1 MMPRVSTYRL
11 VCVAG
16 LFAIFSST
24 MAKSPVLPLYAAYLG
39 AGPKGIGFAAAV
51 SPLAGIIFSVPA
63 GALADRYGNRR
74 VLLLSSAIFFTAPLL
89 YLMVSS
95 VAGLAVVRF
104 YHGLATAAFIP
115 VAMAAISRMHDE
127 NRGEA
132 LGMFSSATLLGR
144 FFAPM
149 AGGAILGLLAM
160 KNPAVGFKSV
170 YAVCAA
176 FGLITLLIVSRLPK
190 DAGGQADGQRVGHGS
205 ARVGGVL
212 KTLLELVSHGGI
224 LITALV
230 EAAVLFAYGAFETFL
245 PLYAI
250 KLGMGAYE
258 IGAILSSQIISVA
271 LTKPLMGKFSD
282 KYGRTGQINAG
293 LLLCAVS
300 VGFISRADGFF
311 ACLGLSVLFGLSVS
325 VVTSAT
331 SARIADLSRK
341 EQLGSS
347 MGMFASVMDMGHS
360 TGPLVAGMIAA
371 YLGLEK
377 VFMISASVLI
387 SAFVVFGIYTLGFNK
402 ESRARRAS

>member
-1 MMPRVSTYRL
+1 MRISPYRL
-11 VCVAG
+11 LCAAG

-51 SPLAGIIFSVPA
+51 SPLAGILFSVPA

-74 VLLLSSAIFFTAPLL
+74 VLLLSSAVFFTAPLL
-89 YLMVSS
+89 YLTVSG
-95 VAGLAVVRF
+95 VAGLAIVRF

-115 VAMAAISRMHDE
+115 VAMAAISRLHDE

-149 AGGAILGLLAM
+149 AGGAIIGLFAV
-160 KNPAVGFKSV
+160 NPAMGFKGV

-176 FGLITLLIVSRLPK
+176 FGLITLLIVARLPK
-190 DAGGQADGQRVGHGS
+190 DTGEQRSAQKAGQMGGRA
-205 ARVGGVL
+205 AGVL
-212 KTLLELVSHGGI
+212 KTLLELVARKNI

-250 KLGMGAYE
+250 ERGMGAYE

-271 LTKPLMGKFSD
+271 LTKPLMGRFSD
-282 KYGRTGQINAG
+282 RYGRLGQINAG

-300 VGFISRADGFF
+300 VGLISRAGGFT
-311 ACLGLSVLFGLSVS
+311 ACLVPSVMFGLSVS

-331 SARIADLSRK
+331 SARIADLSRR

-360 TGPLVAGMIAA
+360 TGPLAAGMIAA
-371 YLGLEK
+371 YLGLGR
-377 VFMISASVLI
+377 VFEISGAVLI
-387 SAFVVFGIYTLGFNK
+387 AAFLVFGVYTLGFNK
-402 ESRARRAS
+402 RT